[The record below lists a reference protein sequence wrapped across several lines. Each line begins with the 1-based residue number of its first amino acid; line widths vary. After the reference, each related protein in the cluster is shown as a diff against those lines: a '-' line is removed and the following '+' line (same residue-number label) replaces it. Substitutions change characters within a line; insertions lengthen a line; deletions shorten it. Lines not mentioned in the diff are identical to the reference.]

1 MTLSHSRDSES
12 EHQINQGLH
21 TIMLHTK
28 DKVRATDRSSD
39 LNSGLF
45 DNTYVCRA
53 ITLTKNA
60 SMLFLTP
67 HSFYSDKERG

>member
-1 MTLSHSRDSES
+1 
-12 EHQINQGLH
+12 
-21 TIMLHTK
+21 MLHTK